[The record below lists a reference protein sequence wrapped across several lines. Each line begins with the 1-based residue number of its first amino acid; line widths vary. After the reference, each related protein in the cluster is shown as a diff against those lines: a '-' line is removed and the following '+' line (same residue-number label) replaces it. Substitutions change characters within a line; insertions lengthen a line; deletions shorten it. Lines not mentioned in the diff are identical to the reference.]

1 MTTGFTIAM
10 NLTLPTIFTLIA
22 AAFFL
27 TLERLRPGR
36 ELPNAPGWYGRA
48 ILINFGQVAIT
59 LATNK
64 LWIAAFS
71 GASVFHLASLK
82 MPLLEGFIGWFV
94 GTFFFYW
101 WHRIRHMSGFWLV
114 FHQVHHSPARIEAIT
129 SFYKHP
135 VEILADS
142 ALAAAI
148 LYLLLG
154 CSLEGALWFNCFAA
168 TGEFFY
174 HSNFR
179 SPRWLKYFIQTPELH
194 SVHHELDVHKYNFA
208 DLPMWDRLFG
218 TYRDADDFAPQC
230 GFPRHNERKLGRMLI
245 FKDVY
250 ND

>member
-1 MTTGFTIAM
+1 MTIA
-10 NLTLPTIFTLIA
+10 LPTIFTLIA
-22 AAFFL
+22 ATFFM
-27 TLERLRPGR
+27 TLERARPGR

-48 ILINFGQVAIT
+48 IFVNLTQIAIT
-59 LATNK
+59 LLTNK

-71 GASVFHLASLK
+71 GVSVFHLAHLK
-82 MPLLEGFIGWFV
+82 MPVLEGFIGWFV

-101 WHRIRHMSGFWLV
+101 WHRIRHMSGFWQV

-142 ALAAAI
+142 ALAAMI
-148 LYLLLG
+148 LYFLLG
-154 CSLEGALWFNCFAA
+154 ASLQGALWFNCCAA

-179 SPRWLKYFIQTPELH
+179 APRWLKYFIQTPELH
-194 SVHHELDVHKYNFA
+194 SIHHALDVHKYNFA
-208 DLPMWDRLFG
+208 DLPIWDRLFG
-218 TYRDADDFAPQC
+218 TYKDADDFAAQC
-230 GFPRHNERKLGRMLI
+230 GFPRHNERQLGRMLM